1 MTLVGGAAAGLS
13 YVEIRSMEPSM
24 ADREQSNLSERAAKQ
39 QVQQQFTLLLE
50 IQTMSLMLN
59 DLRSRISEIE
69 KYLGMDKQ
77 SPLKLPSIG
86 NVTRLV

>member
-1 MTLVGGAAAGLS
+1 
-13 YVEIRSMEPSM
+13 M

-39 QVQQQFTLLLE
+39 QVQQQFTLVLE

-77 SPLKLPSIG
+77 APPELPSIR
-86 NVTRLV
+86 NMPRLV

>member
-1 MTLVGGAAAGLS
+1 
-13 YVEIRSMEPSM
+13 MEPSM

-77 SPLKLPSIG
+77 ASPKLPSIG
-86 NVTRLV
+86 NMTRLV

>member
-1 MTLVGGAAAGLS
+1 
-13 YVEIRSMEPSM
+13 M

-39 QVQQQFTLLLE
+39 QVQQQFTLVLE

-77 SPLKLPSIG
+77 SPPELPSIR
-86 NVTRLV
+86 NMSRLV